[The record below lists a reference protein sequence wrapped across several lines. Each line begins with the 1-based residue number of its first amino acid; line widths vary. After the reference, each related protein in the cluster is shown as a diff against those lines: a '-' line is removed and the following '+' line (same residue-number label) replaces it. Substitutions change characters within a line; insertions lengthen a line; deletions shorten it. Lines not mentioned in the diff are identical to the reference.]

1 MDNARY
7 FDDWS
12 EGDMLPPVEYEID
25 ERAVAT
31 FIELLQLDVPLF
43 HDDGAARAIG
53 YERRIAPSPILLS
66 YAMVSV
72 IPSGWLSGSLIGLVA
87 MDAVTFKRPLYVG
100 DRVRFTNH
108 FIKKRESSKHHR
120 GSVTL
125 RLVATNQ
132 DGVVLLEFERTFLV
146 KCRAVAV

>member
-7 FDDWS
+7 FEDWG
-12 EGDMLPPVEYEID
+12 EGDILPPVEQEID
-25 ERAVAT
+25 GRAVAT
-31 FIELLQLDVPLF
+31 FIDLLQLDVPLF

-53 YERRIAPSPILLS
+53 YQRRIAPSPILLS
-66 YAMVSV
+66 YAMASV

-108 FIKKRESSKHHR
+108 FVKKRESSKHDR

-125 RLVATNQ
+125 HLVATNQ
-132 DGVVLLEFERTFLV
+132 DGVVLLEFDRTFLV
-146 KCRAVAV
+146 KRRAVAA